1 MSGLFPPRLSIV
13 IPTHNTRDLTLR
25 CLDTVAASV
34 SGTGAEAQVV
44 LVDDAGTDGTA
55 EAVAERH
62 PAVEVIRTAAPSG
75 FTRSV
80 NLGLSR
86 ARGEILLLLNSD
98 TEVDRAG
105 LEALLAAFDADPG
118 LGVAGATLHYP
129 DGSPQ
134 WSGGRAPSLAW
145 LFALASGLPALLGRL
160 PFYRRV
166 KPPGS
171 APGEIEWV
179 TGAALAMRRA
189 VHEAVGPLDESFRFY
204 AQDLDLCL
212 RARGAGWTVALL
224 PDFRVMHHH
233 GATIG
238 SRSGAREKSGG
249 RQSWQ
254 LLWSDLLLWARKH
267 RGAGWARRAALL
279 MAIGG
284 SARLLCRGL
293 VGERNRALRG
303 AVRAVFGRLFR
314 P

>member
-1 MSGLFPPRLSIV
+1 MRLSIV

-25 CLDTVAASV
+25 CLDTIAVIP
-34 SGTGAEAQVV
+34 EAQVV

-62 PAVEVIRTAAPSG
+62 PAVEVIRTAEPSG

-80 NLGLSR
+80 NLGLAR

-98 TEVDRAG
+98 TEIDRAG
-105 LEALLAAFDADPG
+105 LEALLAAFDADLR
-118 LGVAGATLHYP
+118 LGIAGAALHYP

-166 KPPGS
+166 KPPGA

-212 RARGAGWTVALL
+212 RARNAGWTVALL
-224 PDFRVMHHH
+224 PEFRVLHHH

-238 SRSGAREKSGG
+238 RGVESG
-249 RQSWQ
+249 RQNWR
-254 LLWSDLLLWARKH
+254 LLWTDLLLWARKH

-279 MAIGG
+279 MLIGG
-284 SARLLCRGL
+284 TARLLGRG
-293 VGERNRALRG
+293 VIGEKNRPLRAALG
-303 AVRAVFGRLFR
+303 ALFQ